1 MTDFHK
7 NTIELLERISPPP
20 RLAPDWADALA
31 RAGETSPARTRRLGW
46 RLAPVPLVAAA
57 ILLLVFAW
65 PFGARGSVLEQALAA
80 IGDAPVTHVVAATHL
95 DAQHVELR
103 TGIRTPA
110 PGREE
115 VWYEAHRGLLV
126 TVTYRGQ
133 LVGTPT
139 LVRPG
144 ASLSG
149 TLHDELVGGFL
160 RDYRSALRSGAFH
173 VKGKAVLYGTPVYWL
188 AHRTPLY
195 VNGPTG
201 TKPAFAVEEVA
212 VSTRSFK
219 PIFVQT
225 RFRGRILPSTKIRIL
240 SIATVPERPSLFKR
254 TVRSL
259 PLLTTADTAPPTT
272 VARAARMM
280 KHQPLMPSKT
290 LSGLRRNWVGEPTYY
305 AYQKLSYNGY
315 GDPQPLP
322 GIELYYGGLDA
333 TGYPLRRGRYVSIT
347 EFAAANGAVR
357 AEGLGRFPSNGSA
370 VLEGHRLTLSVNGLY
385 VIIDAS
391 DPHRAILAART
402 LVAKKP

>member
-1 MTDFHK
+1 VTDFHK

-20 RLAPDWADALA
+20 RLASDWADALA
-31 RAGETSPARTRRLGW
+31 RAGETSPARMRRLGW
-46 RLAPVPLVAAA
+46 RLAPVPLLAAA
-57 ILLLVFAW
+57 IVLLVFAW
-65 PFGARGSVLEQALAA
+65 PFGARGSVLQQALAA
-80 IGDAPVTHVVAATHL
+80 IGDSPVTHVVAATHL

-103 TGIRTPA
+103 TGVRTPA

-115 VWYEAHRGLLV
+115 VWYQPHRGLLV
-126 TVTYRGQ
+126 IVTYRGQ

-144 ASLSG
+144 ASLRG

-173 VKGKAVLYGTPVYWL
+173 VNGKAVLYGTPIYWL
-188 AHRTPLY
+188 AHRVPLY
-195 VNGPTG
+195 VNGATG

-225 RFRGRILPSTKIRIL
+225 RFHGRILPNTKIRIL
-240 SIATVPERPSLFKR
+240 SIATVSERPSLFKR

-259 PLLTTADTAPPTT
+259 QLLTTADTAPPTT
-272 VARAARMM
+272 VARAAQGMR
-280 KHQPLMPSKT
+280 HHPLVPSKT

-315 GDPQPLP
+315 GDPQPLS
-322 GIELYYGGLDA
+322 GIELYYGDLDA
-333 TGYPLRRGRYVSIT
+333 TGYPLRSGRYVSIT
-347 EFAAANGAVR
+347 EFATANSEVR
-357 AEGLGRFPSNGSA
+357 AEGLGRFPSNGTA
-370 VLEGHRLTLSVNGLY
+370 VLEGHRLTLRVNGLY

-402 LVAKKP
+402 LVANKP